1 MGDIFLAKEARAV
14 LANKHIAIIGG
25 SNMRG
30 LYKDIVWLINDDSII
45 PKEVLGDKSE
55 ARFPDFDGQK
65 WKKSRNKISARL
77 RKKFKDNQDRLLG
90 NEGTCKV
97 EIRNLSAGIPTTNL
111 KLPKVCA
118 QIRTPL

>member
-1 MGDIFLAKEARAV
+1 M
-14 LANKHIAIIGG
+14 LANKHVAIIGG

-65 WKKSRNKISARL
+65 WAKSRNRISARL
-77 RKKFKDNQDRLLG
+77 RRKFNDDNRDHLIG
-90 NEGTCKV
+90 NEGTIHALLDLVCYTVSPKK
-97 EIRNLSAGIPTTNL
+97 
-111 KLPKVCA
+111 KLLTRHWLVK
-118 QIRTPL
+118 

>member
-45 PKEVLGDKSE
+45 PREVLGDKSE

-65 WKKSRNKISARL
+65 WNKTRNRISARL

-90 NEGTCKV
+90 NEGKYV
-97 EIRNLSAGIPTTNL
+97 
-111 KLPKVCA
+111 
-118 QIRTPL
+118 